1 MKTRAREYL
10 LELFGALLLG
20 VTLALLMP
28 QARAGLV
35 ATDEAVS
42 ASESQQERE
51 RVIALVERPEIASQL
66 QKMGIAPQ
74 EAKARVEAMNDA
86 EVRTLAGKLGV
97 LPAGGAVSN
106 TDLLLI
112 IIVILLVV
120 LIL

>member
-1 MKTRAREYL
+1 
-10 LELFGALLLG
+10 
-20 VTLALLMP
+20 
-28 QARAGLV
+28 
-35 ATDEAVS
+35 
-42 ASESQQERE
+42 
-51 RVIALVERPEIASQL
+51 
-66 QKMGIAPQ
+66 MGIAPQ

-120 LIL
+120 IIL